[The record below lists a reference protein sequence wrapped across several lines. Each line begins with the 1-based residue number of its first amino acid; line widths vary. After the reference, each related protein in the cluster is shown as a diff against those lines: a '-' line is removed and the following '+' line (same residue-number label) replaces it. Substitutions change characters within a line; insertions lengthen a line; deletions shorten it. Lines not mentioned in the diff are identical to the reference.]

1 MFGALHRR
9 ARRGLLSGLLSVA
22 ALAAI
27 VVGTQDIDLPGLGA
41 RAAGKANPASALEA
55 KSAGPCGPATAATI
69 AQVEESVARRIYVAE
84 LRGYEVRADLAHIQN
99 STELRAALEGSNQA
113 AVYSAVHNIVY
124 TPHWHVVR
132 LRVIQRG
139 QVLADVG
146 GPDVIAPVSG
156 VLRSKDRI
164 LATFVMSVQD
174 DLGYIKLITRFIGA
188 PVELY
193 REGSPVM
200 GTLPAP
206 LAMPRNGESLTLAGA
221 RYRALVV
228 RAKAF
233 PSGTLQVALLMTA
246 PPGASAA
253 RSCQAVRAGA
263 WGDIATHVAAR
274 FTPLAAHYED
284 FLHTLQGVSGGRVFI
299 RSGASRLAGNGPS
312 LLPSQGSVRYR
323 GVGWEVFSWVVNP
336 PTRIYFLMRLPS

>member
-1 MFGALHRR
+1 MRPRDGGNRR
-9 ARRGLLSGLLSVA
+9 AGRGV
-22 ALAAI
+22 
-27 VVGTQDIDLPGLGA
+27 D
-41 RAAGKANPASALEA
+41 SATHL
-55 KSAGPCGPATAATI
+55 CGG
-69 AQVEESVARRIYVAE
+69 V
-84 LRGYEVRADLAHIQN
+84 RGYEVRADLAHIQN
-99 STELRAALEGSNQA
+99 STELRAALEGASQA

-156 VLRSKDRI
+156 VLRSKGTI
-164 LATFVMSVQD
+164 VATFVMSVQD
-174 DLGYIKLITRFIGA
+174 DLGYTKLVTRFIGA

-233 PSGTLQVALLMTA
+233 PSGTLQVALLVTA

-253 RSCQAVRAGA
+253 RSCQTVRAAA

-299 RSGASRLAGNGPS
+299 RSGASRLAGGGPS
-312 LLPSQGSVRYR
+312 RLPSQGLVRYR
-323 GVGWEVFSWVVNP
+323 GVSWEVFSWVVNP
-336 PTRIYFLMRLPS
+336 PTRIYFLMRPPL